1 MFNRA
6 LLLKR
11 STKSMVHRFVVT
23 AALVLCAATAFAQQR
38 PLQTEDPETIGAGR
52 MLIEAGIDYNRD
64 VYFPVSGLRG
74 NHLTVPAF
82 GASLGVSSIAEI
94 QIDWGI
100 YQELR
105 ITEQVPGAPL
115 SHLLLLDGDTT
126 DDFGDLHIG
135 AKVRLAGETAH
146 RPAIGSWF
154 RTRLPNAGNES
165 GLGKDVQDFASAVT
179 IGKTVQSV
187 RVVANIGLMMIG
199 KPTEVASQDD
209 LLIYSLS
216 VARAISPAAEIVGEF
231 VGRANFANIVTPGAE
246 DRGLLRFAARYTI
259 SSVRFDTGL
268 LLGLTPRDPE
278 IGITGGFTWVF
289 DAFKIP

>member
-1 MFNRA
+1 MIR
-6 LLLKR
+6 
-11 STKSMVHRFVVT
+11 RFVT
-23 AALVLCAATAFAQQR
+23 AAALVLCAAPVFAQQR
-38 PLQTEDPETIGAGR
+38 PLRTEDPETIGAGR
-52 MLIEAGIDYNRD
+52 ILIEAGLDYNRD

-74 NHLTVPAF
+74 NHLTLPAL

-94 QIDWGI
+94 QIDWGL
-100 YQELR
+100 YQKLR

-115 SHLLLLDGDTT
+115 SDLLQIDGDTT
-126 DDFGDLHIG
+126 DDFGDIHVG
-135 AKVRLAGETAH
+135 AKVKLLGETSG

-154 RTRLPNAGNES
+154 STRLPNAGNES
-165 GLGKDVQDFASAVT
+165 GLGKDVQDFASALS

-199 KPTEVASQDD
+199 KPTDAVAQDD

-246 DRGLLRFAARYTI
+246 DRGLLRFAARYTT
-259 SSVRFDTGL
+259 SGVRLDAGI

-278 IGITGGFTWVF
+278 FGFTGGFTWVF